1 MSHKKEHLAKGLI
14 YALTFILIAIG
25 FYLQPVSG
33 VTDEL
38 AQFGLPLSIWIG
50 MFALSGIAVG
60 IQGVMN
66 WRWNAIIFAPILM
79 YVGALFALRFIH
91 LSNAP
96 ISTVAVHLALG
107 FLVILD
113 IYSDGLSHNGKRN

>member
-14 YALTFILIAIG
+14 YAITFLLIAIG
-25 FYLQPVSG
+25 FHVQPNAG
-33 VTDEL
+33 ITNEL
-38 AQFGLPLSIWIG
+38 AQFGFPISIWIV
-50 MFALSGIAVG
+50 MFALSGVAVG
-60 IQGVMN
+60 LQGVMN
-66 WRWNAIIFAPILM
+66 WRWNAIVFAPILM